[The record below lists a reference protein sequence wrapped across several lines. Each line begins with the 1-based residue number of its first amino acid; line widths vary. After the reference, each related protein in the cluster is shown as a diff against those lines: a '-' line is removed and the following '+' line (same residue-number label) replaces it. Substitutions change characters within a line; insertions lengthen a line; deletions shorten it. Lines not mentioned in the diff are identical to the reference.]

1 MAASPPRL
9 GSIYSGCPVPQMR
22 GWPQL
27 VADTTYVHE
36 QFDNIV
42 LIGNVIKNVPP
53 AKIRSLV
60 VREPSKL
67 VEELLSSFFYF
78 PC

>member
-1 MAASPPRL
+1 MIDYDLFGLPSPANEKVAAAGGRHN
-9 GSIYSGCPVPQMR
+9 I
-22 GWPQL
+22 
-27 VADTTYVHE
+27 HE